1 MKKATLLLH
10 RKIDSER
17 NCICGSKMVFIQGKD
32 WCCLKQIQ
40 NKEPNKLN
48 MEEVKKMKTF
58 NVIDKNSDLVCTIG
72 AESEEEAIKLIK
84 IAANEGNLY
93 AEECEE

>member
-1 MKKATLLLH
+1 
-10 RKIDSER
+10 
-17 NCICGSKMVFIQGKD
+17 
-32 WCCLKQIQ
+32 
-40 NKEPNKLN
+40 
-48 MEEVKKMKTF
+48 MKTF